1 MVDATTR
8 HEALSFMDESS
19 GYNQIR
25 MTLSDEEMTALKT
38 PKGIYYYKHV
48 DDLLVKSKRRQDHL
62 KDLKV
67 VFDRLQKYQL
77 RMNPLKC
84 AFGVTSEKFLGFII
98 RHQWIEIDQF
108 KIDAIQKMSR
118 PKSLYDLRNTFDSI
132 KKYLLNPQVLRAPIS
147 SKPLILYIAALKENV
162 PCTFRH
168 IFFAIDKLRHYMQAF
183 TVHLVAKVDPIK
195 YVLFR
200 PIIFGRLAKWA
211 ILLQQYEIVYI
222 PQKAMKGQALA
233 NFLADR
239 PIPLDWKLCEDLP
252 EDEVFF
258 TKVMEP

>member
-38 PKGIYYYKHV
+38 PKGIYYYK
-48 DDLLVKSKRRQDHL
+48 
-62 KDLKV
+62 
-67 VFDRLQKYQL
+67 L

-118 PKSLYDLRNTFDSI
+118 PKSLYDLRVFRDDWFTFE
-132 KKYLLNPQVLRAPIS
+132 
-147 SKPLILYIAALKENV
+147 ENV